1 MKGTIHVLGY
11 DFGASSGRAMLG
23 ELTNGKLTLTEVHR
37 FSNDPVILNGRFV
50 WDVPRLFFEMK
61 QALVKVAKMGVKLDG
76 IGVDTWGVDFGLLD
90 KNGNL
95 VALPVHYRDHMT
107 DGMME
112 KAFEIVPKKEIFA
125 KTGLAFLQFNTLY
138 QLLAL
143 KDDPA
148 LQIAEKLAFMPDL
161 LMYLLTGELG
171 TEYTI
176 ASTSQLV
183 DPVARDWSW
192 DIIRAFGLPER
203 LFTPIQPAGS
213 VRGTLLPEIAEET
226 GVKQVPVIA
235 VGTHDTASAVAAVPA
250 QEARFAYISSGTW
263 SLLGAEIEK
272 PLCTEGVMKANYT
285 NEGGVDGSI
294 RLLKNIMGLWIIQEC
309 KREWDRRGSETSF
322 GELVELS
329 MQAPAFKAIIDVDD
343 PSFLA
348 PGDMPARVQA
358 YCERSGQAVPEGK
371 GEISRVVYESLALKY
386 RWAIGRLEEDM
397 LKKPIQ
403 ALHIVGGGSKNMLLN
418 RFTAE
423 AIQRPVIA
431 GPDEGTI
438 IGNLLVQ
445 ARALGAISDMRALRQ
460 VVEDS
465 FPTQTCLPETDG
477 KAWDEAYQRYLNV
490 CEGMQ
495 G

>member
-263 SLLGAEIEK
+263 SLLGAEGST
-272 PLCTEGVMKANYT
+272 PLCEKGVMDANYT
-285 NEGGVDGSI
+285 NEGGVCGKT
-294 RLLKNIMGLWIIQEC
+294 RLLQNIMGLWIIQEC
-309 KREWDRRGSETSF
+309 KREWDRKGEVVDF
-322 GELVELS
+322 GELVKMAE
-329 MQAPAFKAIIDVDD
+329 QAPAFRSIIDVALFAHRRYAG
-343 PSFLA
+343 PHPGLL
-348 PGDMPARVQA
+348 PGDQPA
-358 YCERSGQAVPEGK
+358 
-371 GEISRVVYESLALKY
+371 
-386 RWAIGRLEEDM
+386 
-397 LKKPIQ
+397 
-403 ALHIVGGGSKNMLLN
+403 GS
-418 RFTAE
+418 A
-423 AIQRPVIA
+423 
-431 GPDEGTI
+431 DEGRI
-438 IGNLLVQ
+438 QPPDLREPCAEVPPVRGAAGAGF
-445 ARALGAISDMRALRQ
+445 ARPQGGCVAYRGRGQQKCHAQPVHGQRAAHPGDRRAFRGYGDWQLADAGHGLGR
-460 VVEDS
+460 V
-465 FPTQTCLPETDG
+465 
-477 KAWDEAYQRYLNV
+477 
-490 CEGMQ
+490 
-495 G
+495 